1 MMMVVAALVMEMVMA
16 MAMVA
21 TTMLTILMMM
31 VAMAVVATTTD
42 DDGGGNGRHLELKH
56 AGCGFLS
63 FYLHVCVCY
72 TRRERVCCRQ
82 RGRACSVQ
90 RVEWLLQ
97 SGPHPEVRDARVAA
111 AFNIKHEAAES
122 GAPILATDFMRPAGS
137 AARKPPRFH
146 FKPWME
152 YAGAVPFDQLPDTPT
167 NQLPDWRRQKHF

>member
-1 MMMVVAALVMEMVMA
+1 MMMILVVAALVMEMVMA

-82 RGRACSVQ
+82 RGRACSLQ
-90 RVEWLLQ
+90 RVFREVPSKTSHGGKWHWKSSRFWNGWASSREGCVEASARFEELF
-97 SGPHPEVRDARVAA
+97 PETSRTR
-111 AFNIKHEAAES
+111 E
-122 GAPILATDFMRPAGS
+122 TR
-137 AARKPPRFH
+137 
-146 FKPWME
+146 
-152 YAGAVPFDQLPDTPT
+152 
-167 NQLPDWRRQKHF
+167 